1 MTSAFSYESMDF
13 EKSFKRLEQII
24 NELENKDLTV
34 DKLVSLFDEA
44 NKLSEKCKIELNEAK
59 QKIQSI
65 VNKNNNINIKE

>member
-1 MTSAFSYESMDF
+1 MDF

-24 NELENKDLTV
+24 NELENKDLRV

>member
-1 MTSAFSYESMDF
+1 MDF

>member
-1 MTSAFSYESMDF
+1 MDF

-24 NELENKDLTV
+24 NELENKDLTL

-44 NKLSEKCKIELNEAK
+44 NKLSETCKIELNEAK

>member
-1 MTSAFSYESMDF
+1 MNF

-59 QKIQSI
+59 QKIQTI

>member
-1 MTSAFSYESMDF
+1 MDF

-65 VNKNNNINIKE
+65 VNKNNNINIKK

>member
-1 MTSAFSYESMDF
+1 MNF

-34 DKLVSLFDEA
+34 EKLVSLFDEA

-65 VNKNNNINIKE
+65 VNKNSTITIK

>member
-1 MTSAFSYESMDF
+1 MDF

-34 DKLVSLFDEA
+34 DRLVSLFDEA

-59 QKIQSI
+59 QKIQNI

>member
-1 MTSAFSYESMDF
+1 MDF
-13 EKSFKRLEQII
+13 EKSFKRLEKII
-24 NELENKDLTV
+24 NELENKDLRV

>member
-1 MTSAFSYESMDF
+1 MDF

-24 NELENKDLTV
+24 NELENKDLAV

>member
-1 MTSAFSYESMDF
+1 MDF

-44 NKLSEKCKIELNEAK
+44 NKLSDKCKTELNEAK

>member
-1 MTSAFSYESMDF
+1 MNF

>member
-1 MTSAFSYESMDF
+1 MDF

-44 NKLSEKCKIELNEAK
+44 NKLSETCKIELNEAK

>member
-1 MTSAFSYESMDF
+1 MDF

-59 QKIQSI
+59 QKIKSI

>member
-1 MTSAFSYESMDF
+1 MDF

-44 NKLSEKCKIELNEAK
+44 NKLSEKCKNELNEAK

>member
-1 MTSAFSYESMDF
+1 MDF
-13 EKSFKRLEQII
+13 EKSFKRLDKII
-24 NELENKDLTV
+24 SELENKDLTV

-59 QKIQSI
+59 QKIQTI

>member
-1 MTSAFSYESMDF
+1 MDF
-13 EKSFKRLEQII
+13 EKSFKRLEKII